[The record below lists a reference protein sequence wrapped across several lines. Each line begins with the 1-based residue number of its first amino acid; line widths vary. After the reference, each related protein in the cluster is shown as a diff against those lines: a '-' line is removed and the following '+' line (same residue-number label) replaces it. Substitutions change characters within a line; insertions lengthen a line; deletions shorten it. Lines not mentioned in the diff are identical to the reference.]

1 MCCIHCPGLLLFV
14 FHVTR
19 LFILHDVQ
27 NVLYIILKNHQEPP
41 YNDPAWARSSWKGI
55 SIMQQITQFVKIHT
69 NKLRGQSC

>member
-19 LFILHDVQ
+19 LYILHDVQ
-27 NVLYIILKNHQEPP
+27 NVLYIILENHPEPP

-69 NKLRGQSC
+69 NKVRGQSC

>member
-1 MCCIHCPGLLLFV
+1 MCCIHCPGLFFV

-19 LFILHDVQ
+19 LYILHDVH
-27 NVLYIILKNHQEPP
+27 NVMYIILQNPEPP
-41 YNDPAWARSSWKGI
+41 YNDPAWAHSSWKGI